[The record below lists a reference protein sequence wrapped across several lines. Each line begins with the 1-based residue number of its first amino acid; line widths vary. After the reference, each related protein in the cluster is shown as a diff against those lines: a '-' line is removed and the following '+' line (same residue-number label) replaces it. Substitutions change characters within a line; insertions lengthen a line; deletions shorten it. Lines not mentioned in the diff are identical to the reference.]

1 MKKTIFA
8 LFALLAVFACNRN
21 EVDFQ
26 NPDWEKD
33 NTPMSFSLSVNAIGG
48 DAETKAALKAGWS
61 DGDVVYIFFDAIPTK
76 YVKKTFN
83 GSAWSDTYPGGDFVA
98 GDFSASGPAA
108 SRNMTAVWFPQGE
121 VDVTYADSKF
131 SFTIGGEKIYSHY
144 MSVYAAY
151 SISGTTVSG
160 TLDMEKPAGFVQ
172 FFVPG
177 IAAGDAPAY
186 RLMESH
192 LTPKACDYVALAGG
206 VNESALADGYSL
218 KGMAFTTDE
227 SVTGALFGGYLSSA
241 GTTTSYKFSLVK
253 GVSAALPAA
262 EGTYTLLGYR
272 NIAAGTSMTF
282 PTIEGGAWGEMSPFV
297 DLGFGDIQ
305 WATGNLKDD
314 GTIVS
319 PLATGDYYQWGAT
332 AVYANTAQYYT
343 GNTELPS
350 NRDIAY
356 LRSSGNWHM
365 PSKAQFDALVNSAN
379 TTGTWVVTGG
389 PTNGGWLFTSKENGI
404 SLFFVIAGEY
414 ASGTLNNL
422 GVWGRCWSSTPL
434 ENDSYR
440 AYYLILSNSAW
451 MAGTN
456 RDPRD
461 WGIPVRPITGAPTPA
476 PAAWDGNLSSLN
488 GTEPSGYATATDGMT
503 ITGTLSANV
512 KVSIDPG
519 ATVTLNNA
527 TIDGISINNDNS
539 NSYKWAGITC
549 NGDATI
555 ILNGNNSVAAF
566 YGSSGIYIPSGSTL
580 TIQGPGSLTANGR
593 GTGCAG
599 IGGKYTGAYGNIRI
613 EGGTI
618 TASGGAAGAGIGSGA
633 GGNGGDIIITG
644 GQITATGGEGG
655 CGIGSGQQG
664 SCGDITISGGTIT
677 ATGGTNASG
686 IGSSNNG
693 ACGNILINGGT
704 ITATAMGSYG
714 PGIGCGPHYSSCS
727 SITITSDVTRVT
739 ATKASGTPN
748 SIGAGYNSSG
758 CGPVT
763 IGGLVL
769 WDGSAYQNGGGDYL
783 PASPLVYIPHA
794 AFSVSGN
801 QKVYF
806 SPGNLQCI
814 PNSTGAVEEPY
825 TRAWRFA
832 ENQWGYIGV
841 GEASE
846 PGNAHRMWE
855 GGSYTNWYD
864 IFGWGTWTGSS
875 PNPAK
880 ADQYN
885 TSYAWGDGDFTEES
899 LLANAPLP
907 GKNWRTLSQT
917 EWAYL
922 FNTRETTSG
931 VRYAKATVN
940 SVEGVILLPDDWSTS
955 YHSLASTN
963 TAEAAYTANEISA
976 AAWMIDFEAH
986 GAIFLPVATI
996 HYYGSGPELHHTG
1009 NYWSSTPYS
1018 DTKAYCVNF
1027 SSSTLSASYTH
1038 DRSTAISVRL
1048 VYND

>member
-1 MKKTIFA
+1 MKKNIFG
-8 LFALLAVFACNRN
+8 LFALLAVFACTRS
-21 EVDFQ
+21 ETDLQ
-26 NPDWEKD
+26 PAPQGLEKD
-33 NTPMSFSLSVNAIGG
+33 NTPMSFQLSVNAMSGE
-48 DAETKAALKAGWS
+48 APTKAALKADWA
-61 DGDVVYIFFDAIPTK
+61 DGDVVYVFFDGIGTK
-76 YVKKTFN
+76 YIKKTFD
-83 GSAWSDTYPGGDFVA
+83 GTAWSDEYPGGDFVA
-98 GDFSASGPAA
+98 DDFSGSAPAA
-108 SRNMTAVWFPQGE
+108 SRNMTAVWFPQGA
-121 VDVTYADSKF
+121 VNVVYADSKF
-131 SFTIGGEKIYSHY
+131 SFTIGEEKIYSHY
-144 MSVYAAY
+144 MSVHAAY

-160 TLDMEKPAGFVQ
+160 TLDMDKPEGFVQ

-177 IAAGDAPAY
+177 IEADDASAY

-192 LTPKACDYVALAGG
+192 LTPKACDYVALGGG
-206 VNESALADGYSL
+206 VSESALSAGYSL
-218 KGMAFTTDE
+218 KGMAFTSDA
-227 SVTGALFGGYLSSA
+227 SVTGALFGGYLASA
-241 GTTTSYKFSLVK
+241 GTSTSYKFSLVK
-253 GVSAALPAA
+253 EVSAALPAA
-262 EGTYTLLGYR
+262 EGTYTLVGFR

-282 PTIEGGAWGEMSPFV
+282 PIIASGAWGEMVPFV

-319 PLATGDYYQWGAT
+319 PLDAGDYYQWGAT
-332 AVYANTAQYYT
+332 DVCGSGKSGDECVYDNV
-343 GNTELPS
+343 ELPAS
-350 NRDIAY
+350 RDIAS
-356 LRSSGNWHM
+356 LRSSGAWHM
-365 PSKAQFDALVNSAN
+365 PSKTQFEALSSN
-379 TTGTWVVTGG
+379 TEKTWVAVAAGK
-389 PTNGGWLFTSKENGI
+389 LVTSKVNGI
-404 SLFFVIAGEY
+404 SLFFVAADRYAGSPSEM
-414 ASGTLNNL
+414 
-422 GVWGRCWSSTPL
+422 GVYGRYWSTTPADDGL
-434 ENDSYR
+434 AN
-440 AYYLILSNSAW
+440 YLILSDFHFGINDDYR
-451 MAGTN
+451 T
-456 RDPRD
+456 
-461 WGIPVRPITGAPTPA
+461 WGIPVRPITGASTPA
-476 PAAWDGNLSSLN
+476 PDPWDGDLSKLD
-488 GTEPSGYATATDGMT
+488 GTEPSGYATATNGMT

-527 TIDGISINNDNS
+527 TIDDISINNDNS

-593 GTGCAG
+593 GTGGAG
-599 IGGKYTGAYGNIRI
+599 IGACSSTSLSCGNIRI
-613 EGGTI
+613 EGGAITAIGGTSAAGIGGSAFENCGDITITGGTI
-618 TASGGAAGAGIGSGA
+618 TASGG
-633 GGNGGDIIITG
+633 D
-644 GQITATGGEGG
+644 QG
-655 CGIGSGQQG
+655 CGIGSGANH

-677 ATGGTNASG
+677 ATGGDNASG
-686 IGSSNNG
+686 IGSSTNG

-704 ITATAMGSYG
+704 VTATATVSYG
-714 PGIGCGPHYSSCS
+714 PGIGCGPHYSSCR
-727 SITITSDVTRVT
+727 SITITSDVTSVT
-739 ATKASGTPN
+739 AKKAPSYAPN
-748 SIGAGYNSSG
+748 SIGAGGNSTG

-783 PASPLVYIPHA
+783 PASPLVYIPSTPS
-794 AFSVSGN
+794 AFSVSSN
-801 QKVYF
+801 QKVFF

-814 PNSTGAVEEPY
+814 PN

-841 GEASE
+841 GGPSE

-855 GGSYTNWYD
+855 GDSYTDWYD

-922 FNTRETTSG
+922 FNTRETISE

-963 TAEAAYTANEISA
+963 TADAAYTANEICA

-996 HYYGSGPELHHTG
+996 HYYGSGPELLHTG

-1018 DTKAYCVNF
+1018 ETQAYCVHF

-1038 DRSTAISVRL
+1038 NRSTAISVRL